1 MEQRRQSLMTW
12 SLAWLNFPYCTLTTL
27 TVLKWF
33 VDKEWIHTLS
43 PWDRYILECAQTDK
57 KTHCDTY
64 SIEDKDCGSSG
75 HANLREACY
84 DSSNLSLSTNEED
97 KTLASSHFN
106 SLAYCIIRKQR
117 QTAFHFSH
125 LLCRCTD
132 LFVQAP
138 VTMFMITYFISM

>member
-106 SLAYCIIRKQR
+106 SLAELGRMGAR
-117 QTAFHFSH
+117 GNHGE
-125 LLCRCTD
+125 LLP
-132 LFVQAP
+132 LP
-138 VTMFMITYFISM
+138 VCLLKFFFNVLWLSYELP